1 MSLRGSVGS
10 LATQEKF
17 FLRVESALSTVLP
30 EDLSQLLDTALGLHK
45 AGKLPQAKEIYEQ
58 ILSQNPTHA
67 DALHFLGVLAH
78 QTGRPRDA
86 AALLRK
92 AIASKP
98 HVASYHN
105 NLGTVLEEEG
115 GLEAALASY
124 REAVRLEP
132 DDADTRFNIGVV
144 LQKLGRLGDAE
155 ASYRDALSARPNDA
169 ECHYNLANVLRDQGR
184 LEQAVV
190 AYRESLRLRPDLA
203 HAHNNLGNVLH
214 RLGRLKEAMQAHRQA
229 LALRPDEPR
238 SHLNLGNDLREL
250 GQPEV
255 AREHYE
261 RALQLNP
268 NFAEAHQNL
277 GKIFISLADF
287 DRAAEA
293 FRQVLR
299 LQPDYSDAR
308 NGLVSVFRLLEPTHY
323 KRTLEEELKQCFAA
337 AEVNHEYLA
346 RIAAN
351 QLKHKHSVHTRLQPP
366 GRDNRTLMEDI
377 AADDLL
383 VALLTK
389 TINVDSELELLLTDM
404 RQWLFFDFLD
414 AATIS
419 ESRVELLAAL
429 ALQGFNNEYV
439 FNTNADEDQAVA
451 RLKSECEQKRN
462 YMVPQEPEKNLLLLA
477 LYQPLYRL
485 TCAQELAAAGVE
497 AWSTPLRPLIQRT
510 LIEPLE
516 ERRIEQAIESLGALD
531 DPTSQV
537 VRAQY
542 EENPYPRWLDTS
554 GYRQVS
560 LRASLRRLL
569 PHFTS
574 PDFVDGPT
582 RVLVAGCGTG
592 QVPITI
598 ALTRTDTK
606 IVALDLSRG
615 SLAYGARMARKLGV
629 NNIRFIHGDILQLP
643 RLHEQFHVIEC
654 TGVLH
659 HMDDPLQGW
668 RALTDCLIPGGL
680 MRIALYSERAR
691 SVIVTAREVIRQ
703 RGLAPV
709 SKDIKTFRHAVLTG
723 KSEFRELLKS
733 EDFYTLSACRD
744 LLFHVKE
751 HRFTLPQIRNA
762 LDELRLTFI
771 GFDLPTP
778 QMKQRYRD
786 LFPEDSRM
794 IDLTTWEKFEH
805 LHPLAFVGMYVF
817 WCQKADTS

>member
-10 LATQEKF
+10 FATQEKF
-17 FLRVESALSTVLP
+17 LLRVESPLSTVLP

-58 ILSQNPTHA
+58 IVSQNPTHA

-78 QTGRPRDA
+78 QTGRLRDA
-86 AALLRK
+86 AALIRK

-98 HVASYHN
+98 QVASYHN
-105 NLGTVLEEEG
+105 NLGKALEEEG

-124 REAVRLEP
+124 REAARLEA
-132 DDADTRFNIGVV
+132 DDADTRFNVGVV

-155 ASYRDALSARPNDA
+155 ASYRDAISARPNDA
-169 ECHYNLANVLRDQGR
+169 ECHYNLANVLRDQGQ

-261 RALQLNP
+261 KALQLNP

-277 GKIFISLADF
+277 GRIFISLANL

-293 FRQVLR
+293 FRQALR

-414 AATIS
+414 ATTIS
-419 ESRVELLAAL
+419 EPRVELLAAL

-451 RLKSECEQKRN
+451 GLKSECEQKRN
-462 YMVPQEPEKNLLLLA
+462 YMVSQELEKNLLLLA

-485 TCAQELAAAGVE
+485 TCA
-497 AWSTPLRPLIQRT
+497 
-510 LIEPLE
+510 
-516 ERRIEQAIESLGALD
+516 
-531 DPTSQV
+531 
-537 VRAQY
+537 
-542 EENPYPRWLDTS
+542 
-554 GYRQVS
+554 
-560 LRASLRRLL
+560 
-569 PHFTS
+569 
-574 PDFVDGPT
+574 
-582 RVLVAGCGTG
+582 
-592 QVPITI
+592 
-598 ALTRTDTK
+598 
-606 IVALDLSRG
+606 
-615 SLAYGARMARKLGV
+615 
-629 NNIRFIHGDILQLP
+629 
-643 RLHEQFHVIEC
+643 
-654 TGVLH
+654 
-659 HMDDPLQGW
+659 
-668 RALTDCLIPGGL
+668 
-680 MRIALYSERAR
+680 
-691 SVIVTAREVIRQ
+691 
-703 RGLAPV
+703 
-709 SKDIKTFRHAVLTG
+709 
-723 KSEFRELLKS
+723 
-733 EDFYTLSACRD
+733 
-744 LLFHVKE
+744 
-751 HRFTLPQIRNA
+751 
-762 LDELRLTFI
+762 
-771 GFDLPTP
+771 
-778 QMKQRYRD
+778 
-786 LFPEDSRM
+786 
-794 IDLTTWEKFEH
+794 
-805 LHPLAFVGMYVF
+805 
-817 WCQKADTS
+817 

>member
-1 MSLRGSVGS
+1 VSLRGAVGS
-10 LATQEKF
+10 LATQQKF
-17 FLRVESALSTVLP
+17 FPSFESALNKALLK
-30 EDLSQLLDTALGLHK
+30 DLSQLLDTALGLHK
-45 AGKLPQAKEIYEQ
+45 AGKLPAAKRIYEQ

-67 DALHFLGVLAH
+67 DALHFLGMLAY

-86 AALLRK
+86 AALIRK

-98 HVASYHN
+98 DVASYHN
-105 NLGTVLEEEG
+105 NLGKVLEEGG

-124 REAVRLEP
+124 REAARLEP
-132 DDADTRFNIGVV
+132 SDADTRFNVGIV

-155 ASYRDALSARPNDA
+155 ASYRTALSARPNDA

-184 LEQAVV
+184 LEPAVV
-190 AYRESLRLRPDLA
+190 AYRESLRLCPDLP

-214 RLGRLKEAMQAHRQA
+214 RLGRLQEAVQAHRQA
-229 LALRPDEPR
+229 LALRPDEPG

-250 GQPEV
+250 GQPEI

-268 NFAEAHQNL
+268 NFAEAHRSL
-277 GKIFISLADF
+277 GKIFILLGNLE
-287 DRAAEA
+287 RAAEA
-293 FRQVLR
+293 FRQTLR
-299 LQPDYSDAR
+299 LKLGDSDAR
-308 NGLVSVFRLLEPTHY
+308 NGLVSVFRLLEPTGY
-323 KRTLEEELKQCFAA
+323 ERTLEEEIKQCFAA
-337 AEVNHEYLA
+337 AEVDHQHLA
-346 RIAAN
+346 RIVAN
-351 QLKHKHSVHTRLQPP
+351 QLKHKHSLHTRLRRP
-366 GRDNRTLMEDI
+366 GRDKRTLMEDI

-383 VALLTK
+383 LALLAK
-389 TINVDSELELLLTDM
+389 TINVDSELELLLMDI

-414 AATIS
+414 AATIP

-429 ALQGFNNEYV
+429 ALQCFNNEYV
-439 FNTNADEDQAVA
+439 FSTNDDEDLAID
-451 RLKSECEQKRN
+451 RLKRECEKKRT
-462 YMVPQEPEKNLLLLA
+462 YVVSQEIEKNLLLLA
-477 LYQPLYRL
+477 LYQPLYGL
-485 TCAQELAAAGVE
+485 ACAQEMATAGIE
-497 AWSTPLRPLIQRT
+497 AWSTPLRRLIQRT

-516 ERRIEQAIESLGALD
+516 ERRIEPEIESLGALD
-531 DPTSQV
+531 DPTSQA

-542 EENPYPRWLDTS
+542 EENPYPRWLDTT
-554 GYRQVS
+554 GYRPVS
-560 LRASLRRLL
+560 LRASLNRLS
-569 PHFTS
+569 PHFTP
-574 PDFVDGPT
+574 PDFFDGPT

-606 IVALDLSRG
+606 IVALDLSRD

-629 NNIRFIHGDILQLP
+629 NSIRFIQGDILQLS
-643 RLHEQFHVIEC
+643 RLHEQFHTIES

-668 RALTDCLIPGGL
+668 RALTDCLIPDGL
-680 MRIALYSERAR
+680 MKIALYSERAR
-691 SVIVTAREVIRQ
+691 SVIVAAREAIRE
-703 RGLAPV
+703 RGLTPV
-709 SKDIKTFRHAVLTG
+709 SKDIKAFRHVVLTG
-723 KSEFRELLKS
+723 KSELRELLKS

-794 IDLTTWEKFEH
+794 TDLTTWEKFER
-805 LHPLAFVGMYVF
+805 LHPLAFAGMYVF